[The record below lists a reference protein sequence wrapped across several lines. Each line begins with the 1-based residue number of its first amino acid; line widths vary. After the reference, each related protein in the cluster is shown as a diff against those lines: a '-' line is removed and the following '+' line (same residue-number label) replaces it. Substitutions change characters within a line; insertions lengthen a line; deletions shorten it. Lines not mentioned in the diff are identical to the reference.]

1 MRIYYPT
8 LSLEEL
14 FHKHLQMRQQMITNI
29 GVSVLTDVSWD
40 NYVNKQQEGTIYR
53 KKAMKQKSLLLA
65 MIEVTKFE
73 LNPKSEWL
81 EDYAKFIR

>member
-1 MRIYYPT
+1 
-8 LSLEEL
+8 
-14 FHKHLQMRQQMITNI
+14 MITNI